1 MRIFIVQ
8 FEEMTDAE
16 LSDELTPVV
25 EEAIEEVIKEYDEEW
40 HEDIR
45 ESAHHIVTMTIVS
58 LYVYARYINGKL
70 TNTIVLEDAGY
81 IDKILI
87 TMRNTEKIKWREV
100 K

>member
-1 MRIFIVQ
+1 MRKFIIE
-8 FEEMTDAE
+8 FSEMTATE
-16 LSDELTPVV
+16 LPVELTPVV

-40 HEDIR
+40 HEDIC